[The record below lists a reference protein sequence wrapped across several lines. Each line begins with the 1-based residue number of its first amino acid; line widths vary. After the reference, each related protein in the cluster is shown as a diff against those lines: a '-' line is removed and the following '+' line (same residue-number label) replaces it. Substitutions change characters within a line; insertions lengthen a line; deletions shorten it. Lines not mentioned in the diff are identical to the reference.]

1 MGTIKGLVLLS
12 RVEFLD
18 NNFGQEK
25 YKSFLKQISTPDE
38 NFERRPIDGS
48 KNYPELTL
56 LKIDEILLKDY
67 FKNDINM
74 FFQLGEWYAE
84 RQMPKFFNL
93 YIDEQDSGEFLF
105 QYNRLRPFLIGSGNI
120 QVNLI
125 KKNSFEIIIDYEQT
139 IPRSICMSEQ
149 GFISKGIEICGG
161 RNLEI
166 IEKECASSPPDFIC
180 KYIIKFK

>member
-48 KNYPELTL
+48 KNYPEKTI
-56 LKIDEILLKDY
+56 LKIDEILLNDY

-74 FFQLGEWYAE
+74 FFQLGQWYAE
-84 RQMPKFFNL
+84 KLLPKYFDL
-93 YIDEQDSGEFLF
+93 YIDAQDPGEFLL
-105 QYNRLRPFLIGSGNI
+105 QYNRLRPFLIGSGI
-120 QVNLI
+120 MQVNLI
-125 KKNSFEIIIDYEQT
+125 KKNSFELVIDYEQT
-139 IPRSICMSEQ
+139 IPRSICLSEQ
-149 GFISKGIEICGG
+149 GFLSRGIEICGAS
-161 RNLEI
+161 NLDI
-166 IEKECASSPPDFIC
+166 NEKECASSPPDFIC
-180 KYIIKFK
+180 QYNINFK